1 MSQLLFHRILPDDHP
16 QYVSPIKILKEGITY
31 KTGTNLTY
39 MNVGRSKSEILYKH
53 RPVNA
58 PEWLDFSKAI
68 GVDLIQKYS
77 KAFGFPV
84 FTNKVLVFDGEI
96 VNLIY
101 DQQFYDNFSS
111 SFEEAENFDTGL
123 TLNELFGKYWS
134 SMMLLDDYISTK
146 KYNNPQVL
154 IFKSIPKEIIKIVE
168 NNT

>member
-1 MSQLLFHRILPDDHP
+1 MSQLLFHRILPEDHP

-53 RPVNA
+53 RPVNT

-68 GVDLIQKYS
+68 GIDLIQKYP
-77 KAFGFPV
+77 KAFEFPV
-84 FTNKVLVFDGEI
+84 FTNKILVFDGEI

-101 DQQFYDNFSS
+101 DQQFYDNCSS

-123 TLNELFGKYWS
+123 TLDVLFDKYWN
-134 SMMLLDDYISTK
+134 SMMLLDDYINIM
-146 KYNNPQVL
+146 KYTNPQVL
-154 IFKSIPKEIIKIVE
+154 VFEPVPKETIKIVE
-168 NNT
+168 KDS